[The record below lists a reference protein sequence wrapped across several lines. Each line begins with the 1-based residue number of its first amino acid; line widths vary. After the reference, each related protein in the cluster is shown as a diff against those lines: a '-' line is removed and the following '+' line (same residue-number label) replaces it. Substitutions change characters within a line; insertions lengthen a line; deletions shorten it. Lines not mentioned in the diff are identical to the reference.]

1 LRLPLLICALIAV
14 VLMTFLAVTTR
25 LVEQTLLR
33 AGTARAQTTAVQLAA
48 ILAQQTAQRLAEARR
63 LASSEAVRGYLKD
76 PNDNGRAA
84 AGELLRGATIP
95 GQQVATLWAGGAQL
109 LDGRD
114 DPHSSLVG
122 MRGGGTSDAPVGSG
136 IGALRAA
143 DNVVFFDIVATV
155 TGGEP
160 AVERAPGDAPAL
172 GYVVVRRTASSAQ
185 TASILS
191 GLIGNGARL
200 ELGSPNGGVWTDY
213 SAVVPAPG
221 IDLTRP
227 GGAAYRGAQGSAVG
241 WLSPVAGT
249 PWLLWI
255 EFSRDELLGPARVL
269 LRRMLAL
276 ALACIVL
283 AALLVGVV
291 SSRITTPLHALTL
304 ASEAIVA
311 GDYAL
316 PVTSRRRDEIGRL
329 SAAFNTMSAH
339 VRASR
344 EELEARVRERT
355 EALESAVKELEAFS
369 YSVSHDLRAPLR
381 AMTGFA
387 RILLAE
393 HLQELSAEAAVYLR
407 RVSDGAQQMG
417 RLVDDLLAFARL
429 GRAAVRRAATD
440 PAEIAR
446 EALVELQPEYAGRGV
461 RVSVAA
467 MPPCEADP
475 VLLKQVYANLLSNAL
490 KFTRPRGDDATIDVG
505 CETGERPTAYFVKD
519 NGVGF
524 DMRYADKLFGVF
536 QRLHRAEDYEG
547 TGVGLAI
554 VERIV
559 SRHGGRVWADAGPD
573 RGACFYFTIG
583 SERR

>member
-1 LRLPLLICALIAV
+1 VRLPLLISALIAG
-14 VLMTFLAVTTR
+14 VLMTFLAVTNR
-25 LVEQTLLR
+25 LVERTLLQG
-33 AGTARAQTTAVQLAA
+33 GTARAQTTSVQLAA
-48 ILAQQTAQRLAEARR
+48 ILSQQAAQRLADVQR
-63 LASSEAVRGYLKD
+63 LASSDAVRRFLQD
-76 PNDNGRAA
+76 PEGDGRVA
-84 AGELLRGATIP
+84 AGELLQRATIP
-95 GQQVATLWAGGAQL
+95 EQQFATLWAGGARL
-109 LDGRD
+109 LDGRE
-114 DPHSSLVG
+114 DPHTGLSG
-122 MRGGGTSDAPVGSG
+122 TQGGTASDAPVGSG
-136 IGALRAA
+136 IGALRAG
-143 DNVVFFDIVATV
+143 DNVVFFDIAAAV

-160 AVERAPGDAPAL
+160 AVERAPADAPAL
-172 GYVVVRRTASSAQ
+172 GYVVLRRSASSAQ
-185 TASILS
+185 TARILS

-200 ELGSPNGGVWTDY
+200 ELGSSNGVWTNY

-227 GGAAYRGAQGSAVG
+227 GGAAYSGAHGSMVG

-311 GDYAL
+311 GDYA
-316 PVTSRRRDEIGRL
+316 PQVTSRRHDEIGRL

-344 EELEARVRERT
+344 EELEARVRQRT
-355 EALESAVKELEAFS
+355 EALESAVKELEGFS

-381 AMTGFA
+381 AISGFA

-393 HLQELSAEAAVYLR
+393 HLHELSAQAADYLR

-429 GRAAVRRAATD
+429 GRAAVRRAHTD

-446 EALVELQPEYAGRGV
+446 EALVELQPEYAGRAV

-475 VLLKQVYANLLSNAL
+475 ALLKQVYANLLSNAL

-505 CETGERPTAYFVKD
+505 CETGEQPAAYFVKD

-547 TGVGLAI
+547 TGVGLAL

-559 SRHGGRVWADAGPD
+559 SRHGGRVWAHAGPD

-583 SERR
+583 SESR

>member
-1 LRLPLLICALIAV
+1 
-14 VLMTFLAVTTR
+14 MTFLAVTTR

-33 AGTARAQTTAVQLAA
+33 GGTVRAQTTAVQLAA
-48 ILAQQTAQRLAEARR
+48 ILAQQTAQRLAEVQR
-63 LASSEAVRGYLKD
+63 LASSDAVRRYVRD
-76 PNDNGRAA
+76 PNGEGRVA
-84 AGELLRGATIP
+84 AGELLRRATIP

-114 DPHSSLVG
+114 DPHTSAGVA
-122 MRGGGTSDAPVGSG
+122 RDRRTSDSPGGPGVGV
-136 IGALRAA
+136 LRAA
-143 DNVVFFDIVATV
+143 DNVVFFDIAAEV
-155 TGGEP
+155 TGGDP
-160 AVERAPGDAPAL
+160 AVERSPAAAPAL
-172 GYVVVRRTASSAQ
+172 GYVVVRRSASSAQ
-185 TASILS
+185 SASILS

-200 ELGSPNGGVWTDY
+200 ELGSPSGGIWTNY
-213 SAVVPAPG
+213 SAVVPAPA
-221 IDLTRP
+221 IDLTRS
-227 GGAAYRGAQGSAVG
+227 GAADYSGAHGSAVG

-255 EFSRDELLGPARVL
+255 EFSREELLGPARVL
-269 LRRMLAL
+269 LQRMLAL

-311 GDYAL
+311 GDYAV
-316 PVTSRRRDEIGRL
+316 PVTSRRHDEIGRL

-344 EELEARVRERT
+344 EELEARVRQRT
-355 EALESAVKELEAFS
+355 EALESAAKELEAFS

-381 AMTGFA
+381 AITGFA

-393 HLQELSAEAAVYLR
+393 HLQELSPEAADYLR

-429 GRAAVRRAATD
+429 GRAAVRRARTD

-446 EALVELQPEYAGRGV
+446 EALVELQPEYAGRAV
-461 RVSVAA
+461 RISVGE
-467 MPPCEADP
+467 MPVCEADP

-490 KFTRPRGDDATIDVG
+490 KFTRRREDATIEVG
-505 CETGERPTAYFVKD
+505 CETGQRPAAYFVKD

-583 SERR
+583 SESR